1 MKTLPQPGALT
12 LLGSILITCLLLFL
26 FQKMIWFVVP
36 FLLALML
43 CYCLRPAVNLLMA
56 RGMSHN
62 AAARAVWILLQMTA
76 VVALIAG
83 AFWAMENADLW
94 RNAFS
99 HYVSGGRNLI
109 VKSISLL
116 EKLVPPLQEI
126 NLGTQT
132 ELRLRQFSDSFAEKN
147 LLPIAL
153 LALKWLPSVLLVP
166 YLAYFMLVD
175 TVRLKKYLMRSVPNA
190 FFERALLLF
199 SRLDATLQSYFQ
211 GLFQLTLLDT
221 LFLAFGLTAL
231 GIHHAIWLGLAAAI
245 LAWIPYI
252 GSICGAIL
260 VVMIAATDFP
270 EKAWVS
276 YACLAL
282 FAAGR
287 MLDDLVFLPLTIG
300 RKLRVHPVL
309 SVLMLFL
316 GATVAGPTGLVLV
329 LPLFGVV
336 AVVGESVVQV
346 INDPKLRARYKV
358 SRQLAVAAASKSLQ
372 IEDGQSIPGLRHVSS
387 DGHISRP
394 A

>member
-1 MKTLPQPGALT
+1 MRTLPQPGALT
-12 LLGSILITCLLLFL
+12 LLVSILITCLLLFL

-43 CYCLRPAVNLLMA
+43 CYCLRPAVGFLMVH
-56 RGMSHN
+56 GMSHN
-62 AAARAVWILLQMTA
+62 AAARAVWLLLQLTV

-83 AFWAMENADLW
+83 AFWAMGRAGAWGDDV
-94 RNAFS
+94 S
-99 HYVSGGRNLI
+99 HYTSGGRNLI
-109 VKSISLL
+109 VQSIAFV
-116 EKLVPPLQEI
+116 EERITPLQEI
-126 NLGTQT
+126 NLSAQA
-132 ELRLRQFSDSFAEKN
+132 EQQFRQFSDSFAEKN

-166 YLAYFMLVD
+166 YLAYFMLID
-175 TVRLKKYLMRSVPNA
+175 AVRLKKYLMRSVPNA
-190 FFERALLLF
+190 FFEKALLLS
-199 SRLDATLQSYFQ
+199 SRLDASLQNYFQ

-221 LFLAFGLTAL
+221 LFLALGLAAL

-252 GSICGAIL
+252 GSIFGAVL
-260 VVMIAATDFP
+260 VVMVSATDFP

-316 GATVAGPTGLVLV
+316 GATVAGATGLVLV

-336 AVVGESVVQV
+336 AVVGESVAQV
-346 INDPKLRARYKV
+346 ISDPKLQARYKISRRLALAAV
-358 SRQLAVAAASKSLQ
+358 SNSLQ
-372 IEDGQSIPGLRHVSS
+372 
-387 DGHISRP
+387 
-394 A
+394 